1 MKLAMDGCL
10 APCMLKHVLA
20 GLVYGE
26 HRFAHLPPD
35 ACPLNR
41 GGGYPSHED
50 FFSCVLLES
59 VGWSPGTPWR
69 GVSEVWLM
77 CAGIQLGA
85 AVRSC
90 IGGRAAS

>member
-1 MKLAMDGCL
+1 MKLAKDGRL
-10 APCMLKHVLA
+10 ASCMLKHVLA

-50 FFSCVLLES
+50 FFSCVLLV
-59 VGWSPGTPWR
+59 VGGLGSGHALAR
-69 GVSEVWLM
+69 VS
-77 CAGIQLGA
+77 
-85 AVRSC
+85 R
-90 IGGRAAS
+90 GRAKVRWEKVV